1 MLRLKRRAG
10 AEEQLQAFRLDM
22 QFHQAIV
29 PPQRAIKRWLKRT
42 QPIMQGFGG
51 FASSPRSAKKG
62 GQKPGWNIQKLSTR
76 CKRAIPAQPQKR
88 YKTIYAQLRKTWRRH
103 WQNCLVDLTRPR
115 HEAAAV
121 GYYPR

>member
-1 MLRLKRRAG
+1 MRYAVIVKKHILEPGSKPALSASLSAVLGARQEQILTMLDRGPLTIEADLSRAEARALCDRL
-10 AEEQLQAFRLDM
+10 
-22 QFHQAIV
+22 I
-29 PPQRAIKRWLKRT
+29 
-42 QPIMQGFGG
+42 
-51 FASSPRSAKKG
+51 
-62 GQKPGWNIQKLSTR
+62 
-76 CKRAIPAQPQKR
+76 KRAIPAQPQKR